1 MAFIPVP
8 RTIRVAFEYSW
19 GESVEAVNVFHV
31 RHVGAVT
38 EGVMATLAEELH
50 IWWDNE
56 LRPLQGQAWRLD
68 RIMLRDLTTA
78 DSFEYVYG
86 VGVAGGLAE
95 ASMPANVTI
104 ALSLRT
110 GLSGRSFRGRLFHI
124 GFTDPQVNG
133 NALAVGVASDLLAAY
148 AALLSMLPGVDCE
161 LVVVSYQAN
170 GEPRAEGLATP
181 VISISLVNQNIDHQD
196 RRLPRRH

>member
-1 MAFIPVP
+1 MPFIPVP
-8 RTIRVAFEYSW
+8 RTIRVALEYSW
-19 GESVEAVNVFHV
+19 GEGVEAVNVFHV

-38 EGVMATLAEELH
+38 EGVMQSVAEELH
-50 IWWDNE
+50 LWWDNE

-68 RIMLRDLTTA
+68 RIMLRDLSA
-78 DSFEYVYG
+78 ENSFEYVYG
-86 VGVAGGLAE
+86 VGVNGALAE

-104 ALSLRT
+104 AMSLRT
-110 GLSGRSFRGRLFHI
+110 GLSGRSFRGRLFHV

-133 NALAVGVASDLLAAY
+133 NVLAVGVASDLLAAY
-148 AALLSMLPGVDCE
+148 STLLSMLPGVDCE
-161 LVVVSYQAN
+161 LVVVSYQAD
-170 GEPRAEGLATP
+170 GAPRAEGLATP